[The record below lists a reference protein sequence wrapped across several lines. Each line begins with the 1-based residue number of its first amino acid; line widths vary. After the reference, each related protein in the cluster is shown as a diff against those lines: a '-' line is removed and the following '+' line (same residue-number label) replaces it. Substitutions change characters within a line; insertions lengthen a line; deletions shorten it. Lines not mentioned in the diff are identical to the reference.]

1 MSERL
6 HTSAAAPPSG
16 GRVDVLFVTK
26 RTSGVGRRME
36 SVVASLLTR
45 NRARVALRV
54 VDADAQPELVER
66 LGVRDVPAV
75 VFVQDRHPVACLQGR
90 ATLEDLEEI
99 LKACA

>member
-6 HTSAAAPPSG
+6 QTSAAPPPA
-16 GRVDVLFVTK
+16 GRVDVLFVTR

-36 SVVASLLTR
+36 SVVASLQTR
-45 NRARVALRV
+45 NRARVAVRV
-54 VDADAQPELVER
+54 VDADAQPELVEH

-99 LKACA
+99 LRACA